1 VYHGAVRAEAD
12 STARRRAQLGKRLL
26 GTLAGIGFCALGAYA
41 LLGVRALG
49 DPTPGHRVLWFGI
62 TLIVV
67 GLIAIGS
74 SWWVADADSVW
85 CRPPPRRWR

>member
-1 VYHGAVRAEAD
+1 M
-12 STARRRAQLGKRLL
+12 TRRRDDQLGKRLL

-41 LLGVRALG
+41 VVEAHRLG
-49 DPTPGHRVLWFGI
+49 DPTPGRRVVWFGI
-62 TLIVV
+62 TLIVI

-74 SWWVADADSVW
+74 SWWVSDVDTVW